1 MLLND
6 NLGSNY
12 YGVIV
17 IVSLVIVF
25 KFIFNH
31 NELFIA
37 KKTFSSI
44 FIIAGLI
51 GFHLFIAVNLF
62 ELEKEEN
69 IFKILLSLL
78 SLVAIFI
85 ACIFS
90 INSLLKIDDNA
101 FLNIVNNIFNILL
114 LVGIYSSVMMV
125 LGGKT
130 DKRMLFFTEPSHY
143 ALIVTIFYAYKIAIK
158 KTNIIYC
165 LPLFIIALCIQN
177 LSLIIG
183 VTFAIS
189 INFLRLRTLLL
200 IPLILV
206 PLYTIAINVISQDRL
221 DYYFQRLNISENS
234 TNTSTLTLMSGY
246 EQAYLAL
253 KDSYGFGFGLQR
265 MGYPNNRGSFV
276 DIIGSLRD
284 GNTDSNLHDGGLFI
298 SKLTVEFGVLGVGF
312 FLYVTMLG
320 VKNINTRCLKS
331 KFFSMVLVMSLM
343 YFLLRGSGYFTPSAI
358 LIFMSIVFIKA
369 HRIKNMESE

>member
-1 MLLND
+1 MKINIDKFIFSFFIYGVIFFPGMLMLLYD

-37 KKTFSSI
+37 KKTFFSI

-101 FLNIVNNIFNILL
+101 FLNIVNNIF
-114 LVGIYSSVMMV
+114 
-125 LGGKT
+125 
-130 DKRMLFFTEPSHY
+130 
-143 ALIVTIFYAYKIAIK
+143 
-158 KTNIIYC
+158 
-165 LPLFIIALCIQN
+165 
-177 LSLIIG
+177 
-183 VTFAIS
+183 
-189 INFLRLRTLLL
+189 
-200 IPLILV
+200 
-206 PLYTIAINVISQDRL
+206 
-221 DYYFQRLNISENS
+221 
-234 TNTSTLTLMSGY
+234 
-246 EQAYLAL
+246 
-253 KDSYGFGFGLQR
+253 
-265 MGYPNNRGSFV
+265 
-276 DIIGSLRD
+276 
-284 GNTDSNLHDGGLFI
+284 
-298 SKLTVEFGVLGVGF
+298 
-312 FLYVTMLG
+312 
-320 VKNINTRCLKS
+320 
-331 KFFSMVLVMSLM
+331 
-343 YFLLRGSGYFTPSAI
+343 
-358 LIFMSIVFIKA
+358 
-369 HRIKNMESE
+369 